1 MGRVLLISANTEK
14 RPPVFPLGLS
24 YIHASLVASGYEAG
38 MLDMTQLDYTREA
51 VTSYLDAYAP
61 DYIGVSIRNLDNC
74 CMQYPRSFVEQVCI
88 LVDWVRQWS
97 HAAIVILGG
106 AGFSLLPRQWL
117 QETGADY
124 GIVGDGCDSMVEL
137 LSHLEKGEEPSTVS
151 GLMFCTKNGEWKYL
165 TPEAPEQLDHPYFPS
180 RSGFLHSYDVE
191 RKVRHN
197 VLTKR
202 GCALSCTYCAYPS
215 LEGRAVRLRS
225 PQGIADEIE
234 QMVLQHDIGSF
245 DFVDS
250 VFNYPL
256 EHAED
261 ICRELIGRAVPVSWG
276 CFLNP
281 RFFTAD
287 FAGLLKQAG
296 CSEVEFGI
304 DSGSDICLRS
314 FKKNFRQTEIRA
326 VVQLC
331 QEQDLSFSFC
341 LLIGGPEETPETL
354 RETLDL
360 MEELKVQR
368 IFGLFGIR
376 ILPSTDM
383 YRYVGSP
390 EPDDLLHPKFFMSPQ
405 LNLEQASS
413 ICRPYRERN
422 PDWMFI

>member
-1 MGRVLLISANTEK
+1 MGRVLLISVNTEQ

-24 YIHASLVASGYEAG
+24 YIHAALTASGREAG
-38 MLDMTQLDYTREA
+38 MLDMTQLEYTREA
-51 VTSYLDAYAP
+51 VTSYLDDYAP
-61 DYIGVSIRNLDNC
+61 DYIGLSIRNLDNC
-74 CMQYPRSFVEQVCI
+74 CMQYPRSFVDQTCA
-88 LVDWVRQWS
+88 LVGWVRQWNS
-97 HAAIVILGG
+97 EAAVILGG

-124 GIVGDGCDSMVEL
+124 GVVGDGCNSIVEL
-137 LSHLEKGEEPSTVS
+137 LDQLEAGETPCSVS
-151 GLMFCTKNGEWKYL
+151 GLMFRSADGDWRYW
-165 TPEAPEQLDHPYFPS
+165 PPDAPEQLDQAYFPS
-180 RSGFLHSYDVE
+180 RSGFLHSYDPE
-191 RKVRHN
+191 GKVRYN

-215 LEGRAVRLRS
+215 LEGRNVRLRA
-225 PQGIADEIE
+225 PEAVADEVQEMALVHGIR
-234 QMVLQHDIGSF
+234 SF

-250 VFNYPL
+250 VFNFPL

-261 ICRELIGRAVPVSWG
+261 ICRELILRDAPAAWG

-296 CSEVEFGI
+296 CTEVEFGI
-304 DSGSDICLRS
+304 DSGSDVCLRS
-314 FKKNFRQTEIRA
+314 FKKNFRQGEIRT

-331 QEQDLSFSFC
+331 REAQLDFSFC

-354 RETLDL
+354 AESLDL
-360 MEELKVQR
+360 MEELEVQR

-383 YRYVGSP
+383 YSYVGSP
-390 EPDDLLHPKFFMSPQ
+390 EPDELLHPKFFMSPE
-405 LNLEQASS
+405 LSLEQANS

>member
-1 MGRVLLISANTEK
+1 
-14 RPPVFPLGLS
+14 
-24 YIHASLVASGYEAG
+24 

-151 GLMFCTKNGEWKYL
+151 GLMYCTKNGEWKYL

-225 PQGIADEIE
+225 PQAIADEIE